1 MDVEFQMLFKRSE
14 GLNFDIYMDQNIR
27 LDGLI
32 MGMSVF
38 FDRKVAN
45 EDNPFFDE
53 FDLQQMS
60 ELSNDR
66 YYRLPDLRK
75 EKLQDMIGQLDTE
88 HVV

>member
-53 FDLQQMS
+53 FDLQ
-60 ELSNDR
+60 
-66 YYRLPDLRK
+66 
-75 EKLQDMIGQLDTE
+75 
-88 HVV
+88 